1 MKIRTIALWLF
12 IASVCVCTVA
22 VSCPRFVYSGYSEKE
37 SAVDLPEELKFHFSD
52 FDLKSFEKVDEI
64 VLNGENSSGE
74 KTQLVR
80 EYYQNAGTG
89 EELIRISRKNDE
101 KFIKGYCFSPL
112 CNCVFYSDN
121 TMKLFGDEAG
131 EIYCFSD
138 SRLKYFSRISVCKR
152 LFSSVYVITY
162 FDGNGERIAI
172 ESRVA
177 YLNGNVK
184 ALSFL
189 YDRHYGKNLLPL
201 SRKKFDSLLRR

>member
-12 IASVCVCTVA
+12 IASVCVCSLA
-22 VSCPRFVYSGYSEKE
+22 VVYPRFVYSRYSDKE
-37 SAVDLPEELKFHFSD
+37 SSVDLPENIKFKLSD

-64 VLNGENSSGE
+64 VVNGENDSGE
-74 KTQLVR
+74 KTQFVR
-80 EYYQNAGTG
+80 EYFQNAATG

-121 TMKLFGDEAG
+121 TMKLFGDETG
-131 EIYCFSD
+131 EIYCFAD
-138 SRLKYFSRISVCKR
+138 SRLKYFSRIRTCKR

-162 FDGNGERIAI
+162 FDGNGERIAL

-184 ALSFL
+184 ALGFL
-189 YDRHYGKNLLPL
+189 YNRHYGKNLLPL